1 MHLTPLCSLGTVG
14 TLPPKIPTQNRH
26 AFRSSRQEMRSP
38 SYLYLRGSLYYFR
51 YAFSNVEK
59 AMLGRSEIRI
69 SLRTGYRR
77 EAQSLASALHTE
89 IQHLMRASHL
99 DYMEIRRRMN
109 EVLCRLLEQ
118 DSRDTSP
125 RENYEIEG
133 MEPITPVGVANAY
146 AMMNQFSINSPEFR
160 ENHGPRIM
168 IELIRSGVVDLQ
180 EVTPDNIHL
189 IINEYIK
196 IQQTY
201 QKVIQHRLKG
211 DHSFEVPIFAERA
224 ANQRA
229 QQSIVLQDVE
239 PKAKPNIPVSEFI
252 KKYVQT
258 KIKDGNWRLNGV
270 ETHENRLANLVD
282 ILGDVDINSIT
293 REDMREVRDT
303 LRKLPPYRQ
312 RSKEYKGKS
321 VEELLVLKPANVLSV
336 KTVNMT
342 LEAISSLFEWGIR
355 EGKLDANPAKGLQ
368 LKDNRQAITLRD
380 PFSLEDIQVIFSSPY
395 FIEDKYKNAGYFW
408 LPLIALYS
416 GMRLEE
422 IAQLYLEDIYKD
434 EDGVWVFDI
443 NDDPD
448 RAGQPDKQVKN
459 INAKR
464 LVPLHNDLI
473 EIGLLNYYDRMTSN
487 GEARLFPLLNKTEKV
502 KKYGKQP
509 GKRLGDLVKSLD
521 LTGKKSFH
529 SFRHT
534 FSDYFKQRGEH
545 TDVFRQVYGHEIP
558 GLAGNQYGS
567 KFPPKKCLD
576 EVVSKLNFNLNLGQL
591 QKSEHALGHKG

>member
-1 MHLTPLCSLGTVG
+1 M
-14 TLPPKIPTQNRH
+14 
-26 AFRSSRQEMRSP
+26 
-38 SYLYLRGSLYYFR
+38 
-51 YAFSNVEK
+51 
-59 AMLGRSEIRI
+59 
-69 SLRTGYRR
+69 
-77 EAQSLASALHTE
+77 
-89 IQHLMRASHL
+89 
-99 DYMEIRRRMN
+99 
-109 EVLCRLLEQ
+109 
-118 DSRDTSP
+118 
-125 RENYEIEG
+125 
-133 MEPITPVGVANAY
+133 
-146 AMMNQFSINSPEFR
+146 
-160 ENHGPRIM
+160 
-168 IELIRSGVVDLQ
+168 DLQ

-211 DHSFEVPIFAERA
+211 DHSFEAPIFAERA

-282 ILGDVDINSIT
+282 ILGDINIHSIT
-293 REDMREVRDT
+293 REDMRAVRDT
-303 LRKLPPYRQ
+303 LRKLPPNRQ
-312 RSKEYKGKS
+312 RSKEYKGKT
-321 VEELLVLKPANVLSV
+321 VDELLALKPAKVLSV

-355 EGKLDANPAKGLQ
+355 EGELSANPAKGLQ
-368 LKDNRQAITLRD
+368 LKDTRQAITLRD
-380 PFSLEDIQVIFSSPY
+380 PFSLEDIQTIFSSPY

-408 LPLIALYS
+408 IPLIALYS

-422 IAQLYLEDIYKD
+422 IAQLYLGDIYQD

-443 NDDPD
+443 NDNPD
-448 RAGQPDKQVKN
+448 RTGQIDKQVKN

-464 LVPLHNDLI
+464 LVPLHHDLI
-473 EIGLLNYYDRMTSN
+473 EIGLLKYYDRMISK

-509 GKRLGDLVKSLD
+509 GKKLGDLVKSLD

-545 TDVFRQVYGHEIP
+545 TDIFRQVYGHEIP

-567 KFPPKKCLD
+567 KFPPQKCLD
-576 EVVSKLNFNLNLGQL
+576 EVVSKLIFNLNLSQL
-591 QKSEHALGHKG
+591 RKSKHALGHEG

>member
-1 MHLTPLCSLGTVG
+1 
-14 TLPPKIPTQNRH
+14 
-26 AFRSSRQEMRSP
+26 
-38 SYLYLRGSLYYFR
+38 
-51 YAFSNVEK
+51 
-59 AMLGRSEIRI
+59 
-69 SLRTGYRR
+69 
-77 EAQSLASALHTE
+77 
-89 IQHLMRASHL
+89 
-99 DYMEIRRRMN
+99 MEIRRRMN

-211 DHSFEVPIFAERA
+211 DHSFEAPIFAERA

-282 ILGDVDINSIT
+282 ILGDINIHSIT
-293 REDMREVRDT
+293 REDMRAVRDT
-303 LRKLPPYRQ
+303 LRKLPPNRQ
-312 RSKEYKGKS
+312 RSKEYKGKT
-321 VEELLVLKPANVLSV
+321 VDELLALKPAKVLSV

-355 EGKLDANPAKGLQ
+355 EGELSANPAKGLQ
-368 LKDNRQAITLRD
+368 LKDTRQAITLRD
-380 PFSLEDIQVIFSSPY
+380 PFSLEDIQTIFSSPY

-408 LPLIALYS
+408 IPLIALYS

-422 IAQLYLEDIYKD
+422 IAQLYLGDIYQD

-443 NDDPD
+443 NDNPD
-448 RAGQPDKQVKN
+448 RTGQIDKQVKN

-464 LVPLHNDLI
+464 LVPLHHDLI
-473 EIGLLNYYDRMTSN
+473 EIGLLKYYDRMISK

-509 GKRLGDLVKSLD
+509 GKKLGDLVKSLD

-545 TDVFRQVYGHEIP
+545 TDIFRQVYGHEIP

-567 KFPPKKCLD
+567 KFPPQKCLD
-576 EVVSKLNFNLNLGQL
+576 EVVSKLIFNLNLSQL
-591 QKSEHALGHKG
+591 RKSKHALGHEG

>member
-1 MHLTPLCSLGTVG
+1 MQLTPISSLGT
-14 TLPPKIPTQNRH
+14 TPKNPH
-26 AFRSSRQEMRSP
+26 VVSSCRSKRLARSERMGYTP

-51 YAFSNVEK
+51 YAFSDVEK
-59 AMLGRSEIRI
+59 AEIGRSEIRI

-77 EAQSLASALHTE
+77 EAQPLASALYTE
-89 IQHLMRASHL
+89 IQHLMKDSML

-125 RENYEIEG
+125 RVNYEIEG

-160 ENHGPRIM
+160 ENHGSRIM

-180 EVTPDNIHL
+180 EVTPENIHV

-201 QKVIQHRLKG
+201 QKVIQHRLEG
-211 DHSFEVPIFAERA
+211 DHSFEAPIFAERA
-224 ANQRA
+224 ANQQA
-229 QQSIVLQDVE
+229 QKSIVVQEVE
-239 PKAKPNIPVSEFI
+239 AEAKPNTPVSEFI
-252 KKYVQT
+252 RKYVQT
-258 KIKDGNWRLNGV
+258 KIKDGNWRVNGV
-270 ETHENRLANLVD
+270 ETHENRLTSLLD
-282 ILGDVDINSIT
+282 ILGDVDIHSIT

-303 LRKLPPYRQ
+303 LRKLPPNRQ
-312 RSKEYKGKS
+312 RSKEYKGKKID
-321 VEELLVLKPANVLSV
+321 ELLEMNPDKVLSV

-355 EGKLDANPAKGLQ
+355 EGELSTNPAKGLQ
-368 LKDNRQAITLRD
+368 LKDTRQAITLRD
-380 PFSLEDIQVIFSSPY
+380 PFSLEDIQAIFSSPY
-395 FIEDKYKNAGYFW
+395 FIEDKYNNAGYFW
-408 LPLIALYS
+408 IPLIALYS

-422 IAQLYLEDIYKD
+422 IAQLYLEDIYQD
-434 EDGVWVFDI
+434 DDGVWVFDI
-443 NDDPD
+443 NDNLD
-448 RAGQPDKQVKN
+448 RTGKPDKQVKN

-464 LVPLHNDLI
+464 LVPLHHDLI
-473 EIGLLNYYDRMTSN
+473 KIGLLKYYDRMSSI
-487 GEARLFPLLNKTEKV
+487 GESRLFPMLNKTEKV

-509 GKRLGDLVKSLD
+509 GKKIGDLVKSLG

-545 TDVFRQVYGHEIP
+545 TDVFRQVYGHDIP
-558 GLAGNQYGS
+558 ELAGKQYGS
-567 KFPPKKCLD
+567 KFPPQKCLD
-576 EVVSKLNFNLNLGQL
+576 EVVSKLNFNLNFGQL
-591 QKSEHALGHKG
+591 RKSKHALGHDE